1 MFILLAGA
9 LDSKDESESSALV
22 ANLGS
27 GVYDLNYEPIEGL
40 TEEGGLNSTALGS
53 IISKGGKSLAARS
66 IGGTSAIA
74 SHITGGIGKG
84 VSILT
89 LDSEFQRHRSLR
101 RYNKATSVSEGLY
114 VGTQELGKNIVE
126 GFTGIVVSP
135 YRGYETG
142 GMSGFGMGI
151 AKGLLGVAL
160 KPAVGVLDLA
170 SRATEGLKNSALNID
185 SELRDGVVHRKR
197 IPRPF
202 GRNRQ
207 LTVYDER
214 SAAAQYVAD
223 TLTMFK
229 QEPRLHVVHHLHV
242 LRCIITETTVKPF
255 SRDELKDDDRDSA
268 NRQGEDVHQS
278 SVTAHPSTE
287 SWGYPINSSYLIL
300 VTPKQIALIELMNV
314 MTPPL
319 DRDKSKR
326 TVSISTSS
334 SRRKASNKS
343 CKFIWTCPAE
353 FIDQLFSDSKGDLII
368 SLNSSVLI
376 SGPWNSTCPV
386 ILDRY
391 AVQSHIH
398 VLHLLWHL

>member
-1 MFILLAGA
+1 MSLISKYASLLAGA
-9 LDSKDESESSALV
+9 LDSKDESESSGLV

-170 SRATEGLKNSALNID
+170 SRATEGLKNSALNIID
-185 SELRDGVVHRKR
+185 PDDLRDGVVHRKR

-242 LRCIITETTVKPF
+242 LRCIITK
-255 SRDELKDDDRDSA
+255 DILKDDDRDRDRS
-268 NRQGEDVHQS
+268 NSSSSGSRQGEEVHQS

-300 VTPKQIALIELMNV
+300 VTPKLIALIELMNT
-314 MTPPL
+314 MAPSS
-319 DRDKSKR
+319 DNNNSRDKSKR
-326 TVSISTSS
+326 GTSMSS
-334 SRRKASNKS
+334 SRRKANKS

-353 FIDQLFSDSKGDLII
+353 FIDQLFSDSRGDLVL
-368 SLNSSVLI
+368 SLNSSVMT

-386 ILDRY
+386 ILDRSEL
-391 AVQSHIH
+391 QSHS
-398 VLHLLWHL
+398 

>member
-1 MFILLAGA
+1 M
-9 LDSKDESESSALV
+9 

-40 TEEGGLNSTALGS
+40 TDEGGLNSTALGS

-66 IGGTSAIA
+66 IGSTSAIA

-185 SELRDGVVHRKR
+185 PELRDGVHRKR

-242 LRCIITETTVKPF
+242 LRSIITRPF
-255 SRDELKDDDRDSA
+255 SRDGLKDDDDDRDRDSSFS
-268 NRQGEDVHQS
+268 RQGDEVHQS
-278 SVTAHPSTE
+278 SVTAHPATE

-300 VTPKQIALIELMNV
+300 VTPKQIALIELMN
-314 MTPPL
+314 MMMAPS

-326 TVSISTSS
+326 ASMSS
-334 SRRKASNKS
+334 SRRKANKS

-353 FIDQLFSDSKGDLII
+353 FIDQLFSDSRGDLII
-368 SLNSSVLI
+368 SLNSSVLT

-386 ILDRY
+386 ILDRC
-391 AVQSHIH
+391 ALQSHSQLCTEH
-398 VLHLLWHL
+398 VTDSSNLCFAFLVLLLL